1 MGLTA
6 PRADASCDV
15 DDVAEIMAA
24 LASPSRVA
32 IVRLLAEEELDVG
45 EIAQRLGAS
54 VATTSHHL
62 GPLRRAG
69 LVTSR
74 RDSTRILNRTASP
87 RVLALCT
94 AACAMTHPRRRRSA
108 ATR

>member
-1 MGLTA
+1 MDLTA
-6 PRADASCDV
+6 PRSDRGCDV

-24 LASPSRVA
+24 LASPSRLA
-32 IVRLLAEEELDVG
+32 IVRILAETELDVG
-45 EIAQRLGAS
+45 EIAERLGAS

-74 RDSTRILNRTASP
+74 RDGTRLLNRIAGP
-87 RVLALCT
+87 RVLDLCA
-94 AACAMTHPRRRRSA
+94 AACAMAPAREPAAARR
-108 ATR
+108 

>member
-1 MGLTA
+1 MDLTA
-6 PRADASCDV
+6 PRSDPGCDV

-32 IVRLLAEEELDVG
+32 IVRLLAEEEFDVG

-74 RDSTRILNRTASP
+74 RDGTRILNCVAGP
-87 RVLALCT
+87 RVLDLCA
-94 AACAMTHPRRRRSA
+94 AACAMAHPPARSTA
-108 ATR
+108 R